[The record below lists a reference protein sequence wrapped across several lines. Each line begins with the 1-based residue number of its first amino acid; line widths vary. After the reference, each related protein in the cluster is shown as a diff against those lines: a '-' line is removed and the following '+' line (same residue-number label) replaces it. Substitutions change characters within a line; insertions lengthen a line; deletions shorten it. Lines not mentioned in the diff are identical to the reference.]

1 MASVGFGSTVAT
13 VAPASSSAAGRRRP
27 QRPVFSVPATVRGGK
42 AAAAAKEEKSFG
54 DFIRGLIFRENQ
66 LLETDPLLNK
76 VDAPRSPI
84 PRGRSGTTAGKK
96 GAASSDDSGGGG
108 FSLGGLF
115 AKKD

>member
-1 MASVGFGSTVAT
+1 MASVGFGST

-42 AAAAAKEEKSFG
+42 AAKEEKSFG
-54 DFIRGLIFRENQ
+54 DFISGLIFRENQ

-96 GAASSDDSGGGG
+96 GDDNGGGG